1 MTLYQNK
8 QYQEACDAGII
19 LCGMFVRLNNGT
31 EVHVEEGSSLQG
43 FIGTDKSGE
52 EYDFTD
58 EQVTA
63 ITGW

>member
-1 MTLYQNK
+1 MRLAK
-8 QYQEACDAGII
+8 IKEYQEACDAGIV
-19 LCGMFVRLNNGT
+19 LKGMFVRLNSGI
-31 EVHVEEGSSLQG
+31 EVHVEEGSRLQG

-52 EYDFTD
+52 EHEFTD

>member
-8 QYQEACDAGII
+8 QYQEACDAGIV
-19 LCGMFVRLNNGT
+19 LKGMFVLVNGI
-31 EVHVEEGSSLQG
+31 EILVEEGSRLQG

-52 EYDFTD
+52 EYHFT
-58 EQVTA
+58 EQEVTA